1 MSPVKIRDPARIDY
15 ILEKLRIYWEANPDL
30 RLGQIISNIASRK
43 ACDPFYIEDSI
54 LIHMLESDIEELRK
68 E

>member
-1 MSPVKIRDPARIDY
+1 MSGRKVRDPARIDY
-15 ILEKLRIYWEANPDL
+15 ILEKLKIYWEANPDL
-30 RLGQIISNIASRK
+30 RLGQIVSNIASRK